1 MDRQPGRI
9 GGAQARP
16 GNEPGHLADGRWVA
30 YTVDTSNQIGLFV
43 IPTSG
48 GTPKVVFSDSGST
61 TPEYE
66 YSYDWSSDSS
76 KLAFGVSGD
85 AHLVATFDVNTAQRG
100 KSISFVEPADVA
112 FVPGTEQVL
121 ALIGAGGEYGGIA
134 LLSINSLDG
143 AVRQLVEIKDA
154 FTSEIVASPTAVAA
168 QTFTYSSVTLPAFL
182 FTLQTLPVFSIDL
195 ASGARH
201 SLGAG
206 MTPVGWLA
214 DGHTLAGFAAT
225 CKKSACSFNAA
236 TINDLT
242 GAKQVGAGLGAFSA
256 KRIRLP
262 RRHRHGKRRHGY
274 AVRNNAMFPTAVAGD
289 GASLLVEKYNVH
301 ARGRYALGRLYDD
314 ERAVYTIMSVPFSG
328 APPQTIGSG
337 SLPRLEPVATA
348 TIRPW
353 PATAPRSASG
363 IAIPTGRWRCCA
375 PKRRAARSTPRT
387 WRCWPG
393 WC

>member
-1 MDRQPGRI
+1 MVALWPAAAAAAEPVKAVVWEHADPKHPGRSHEVWI
-9 GGAQARP
+9 ANPDGSGARKLVRGTRP
-16 GNEPGHLADGRWVA
+16 DISPDGRWVA

-43 IPTSG
+43 IPSGG

-66 YSYDWSSDSS
+66 YSYGWSSDSS

-112 FVPGTEQVL
+112 FVPGTEQVI
-121 ALIGAGGEYGGIA
+121 ALTGAGGEYGGIA
-134 LLSINSLDG
+134 LLSVNSLDG
-143 AVRQLVEIKDA
+143 TVRQFAEIKDA

-168 QTFTYSSVTLPAFL
+168 QTFTFSSLTLPAFL
-182 FTLQTLPVFSIDL
+182 FTLQKLPVFSIDL
-195 ASGARH
+195 ASGAQR

-206 MTPVGWLA
+206 TTPVGWLA

-225 CKKSACSFNAA
+225 CTKSACSFNAVR
-236 TINDLT
+236 INDLT
-242 GAKQVGAGLGAFSA
+242 GAKQVGAGLGAYSA

-274 AVRNNAMFPTAVAGD
+274 AVRNNVMFPTAVAGD

-314 ERAVYTIMSVPFSG
+314 YERAVYTIMSVPFSG
-328 APPQTIGSG
+328 GPPQTIGSG
-337 SLPRLEPVATA
+337 SYPDWNL
-348 TIRPW
+348 
-353 PATAPRSASG
+353 
-363 IAIPTGRWRCCA
+363 
-375 PKRRAARSTPRT
+375 
-387 WRCWPG
+387 
-393 WC
+393 